1 VTVVTFLAMNTRSPS
16 RSTAEVRERILA
28 AALDAFYT
36 NGFHGASMRDIAAT
50 AGFSVA
56 NVYNH
61 YANKADLLVEILH
74 RASDDQLMAARA
86 AVRRAGD
93 DVPRQ
98 WSEAVAAHARFA
110 AERPRECLV
119 ANSELRYLEPL
130 DRKRVVGAR
139 DAQENLFA
147 GLVAAG
153 VQEGAFATPHPEQ
166 AVTATLTMCAGIS
179 LWFRPDGPLSPAEVG
194 ERYGRFALGLVEC
207 RTLNREAAR
216 T

>member
-1 VTVVTFLAMNTRSPS
+1 MNS
-16 RSTAEVRERILA
+16 RSQAGSSAEERILA
-28 AALDAFYT
+28 AALDAFYA
-36 NGFHGASMRDIAAT
+36 NGFHGASMRDIAT
-50 AGFSVA
+50 AAGYSVA

-61 YANKADLLVEILH
+61 YANKADLLVAILH
-74 RASDDQLMAARA
+74 RASDDQLKAARA

-98 WSEAVAAHARFA
+98 WAGAVAAHARFA

-130 DRKRVVGAR
+130 DRTRVVGAR
-139 DAQENLFA
+139 DAQENLFH

-153 VQEGAFATPHPEQ
+153 VASGAFTTPHPEQ

-179 LWFRPDGPLSPAEVG
+179 LWFRPEGPLSPAEVG

-207 RTLNREAAR
+207 REAS
-216 T
+216 

>member
-1 VTVVTFLAMNTRSPS
+1 MNSRSPS
-16 RSTAEVRERILA
+16 RSGAEERILA
-28 AALDAFYT
+28 AALDAFYA
-36 NGFHGASMRDIAAT
+36 NGFHGASMRDIAT
-50 AGFSVA
+50 AAGYSVA

-74 RASDDQLMAARA
+74 RASDDQLKAARA

-98 WSEAVAAHARFA
+98 WSGAVAAHARFA

-139 DAQENLFA
+139 DAQENLF
-147 GLVAAG
+147 GELVAAG
-153 VQEGAFATPHPEQ
+153 VASGAFTTPHPEQ

-179 LWFRPDGPLSPAEVG
+179 LWFRPEGPLTPAEVG
-194 ERYGRFALGLVEC
+194 ERYGRFALGLVEY
-207 RTLNREAAR
+207 REYA
-216 T
+216 

>member
-1 VTVVTFLAMNTRSPS
+1 MNSRSPS
-16 RSTAEVRERILA
+16 RSTVEVRERILA
-28 AALDAFYT
+28 AALDAFYA
-36 NGFHGASMRDIAAT
+36 NGFHGASMRDIATT
-50 AGFSVA
+50 AGYSVA

-74 RASDDQLMAARA
+74 RASDDQLKAARA
-86 AVRRAGD
+86 AVRRAGE
-93 DVPRQ
+93 DVARQ
-98 WSEAVAAHARFA
+98 WSDAVAAHARFA

-147 GLVAAG
+147 ELVTAG
-153 VQEGAFATPHPEQ
+153 MASGAFTTPHPEQ

-179 LWFRPDGPLSPAEVG
+179 LWFRPEGPLSPAEVG
-194 ERYGRFALGLVEC
+194 ERYGRFALGLVEY
-207 RTLNREAAR
+207 TTPTGEVEP